1 MNQTLPTFSVHE
13 HMITYENPKVIT
25 DGIVLYKEATIEID
39 TSHMRTDFL
48 HWLMY
53 HMGEGHIRVK
63 VARMKEQQHG

>member
-1 MNQTLPTFSVHE
+1 MTDLPTFSVHE
-13 HMITYENPKVIT
+13 HMVTYENPKSIT

-39 TSHMRTDFL
+39 TRTMSQTFVHL
-48 HWLMY
+48 LMH